1 METRF
6 PDIVRD
12 GHRTRLKWHRARRRL
27 SDAPFT
33 VARIREGLAAGA
45 SVEIDVRI
53 RRDGTVE
60 IRHDPR
66 RWWRPDAAPVGTLT
80 DLADLAGLTGMSGTD
95 GTMAAVGDA
104 LLQLD
109 IKDSGAVLRRRMTA
123 RSREVVRQVL
133 GQLGPAV
140 ILSAGDPAAVAVYSD
155 ALPAARTGTDPCTRA
170 NIRDLQ
176 RTGNIRGFVAATVAA
191 APGAATVYL
200 DHRVV
205 TGAADAGTDI
215 VAAFH
220 AEGMTVD
227 AYVPTADDATVPL
240 LERLL
245 DLRVDQITT
254 DDPEGVLHRLH

>member
-1 METRF
+1 MTGSRPEPF

-27 SDAPFT
+27 ADAPFT

-80 DLADLAGLTGMSGTD
+80 DLANLSSTS
-95 GTMAAVGDA
+95 AVGDA

-123 RSREVVRQVL
+123 RSREAVRQVL
-133 GQLGPAV
+133 GELGPAV
-140 ILSAGDPAAVAVYSD
+140 ILSADDPAAVAVYAD
-155 ALPAARTGTDPCTRA
+155 ALPAARTGTDPCTRGR
-170 NIRDLQ
+170 IRELR
-176 RTGNIRGFVAATVAA
+176 RTGDVPGFVAATVAA
-191 APGAATVYL
+191 APGATTVYL

-205 TGAADAGTDI
+205 TGVADADTDI

-220 AEGMTVD
+220 DRGLTVD
-227 AYVPTADDATVPL
+227 AYTVSTADDGTVPL

-245 DLRVDQITT
+245 DLQVDQITT

>member
-1 METRF
+1 MTGSRPEPF
-6 PDIVRD
+6 LDIVRD

-66 RWWRPDAAPVGTLT
+66 RWWRPDTTPVGT
-80 DLADLAGLTGMSGTD
+80 LADLAGLAGLSGA
-95 GTMAAVGDA
+95 GAAGDA

-123 RSREVVRQVL
+123 QSREVVRQVL
-133 GQLGPAV
+133 GELGPAV
-140 ILSAGDPAAVAVYSD
+140 ILSAGDPAAVAVYAD
-155 ALPAARTGTDPCTRA
+155 ALPAARTGTDPCTRGR
-170 NIRDLQ
+170 IRDLQ
-176 RTGNIRGFVAATVAA
+176 RSGDVPGFVAATVAA
-191 APGAATVYL
+191 APGATTVYL

-220 AEGMTVD
+220 DRGLTVD
-227 AYVPTADDATVPL
+227 AYTVPTADDATVPL

-254 DDPEGVLHRLH
+254 DDPEGVARSLG

>member
-1 METRF
+1 MTGTRPEPF

-27 SDAPFT
+27 ADAPFT

-80 DLADLAGLTGMSGTD
+80 DLANLSGT
-95 GTMAAVGDA
+95 MAVGDA

-109 IKDSGAVLRRRMTA
+109 IKDSGTLLRHRMTA

-133 GQLGPAV
+133 GELGPAV
-140 ILSAGDPAAVAVYSD
+140 ILSAGDPAAVAVYAD
-155 ALPAARTGTDPCTRA
+155 ALPAARTGTDPCTRGR
-170 NIRDLQ
+170 IRDLQ
-176 RTGNIRGFVAATVAA
+176 RTGDVPGFVAATVAA
-191 APGAATVYL
+191 APGATTVYL

-220 AEGMTVD
+220 DRGLTVD
-227 AYVPTADDATVPL
+227 AYTVPTADGATGPL